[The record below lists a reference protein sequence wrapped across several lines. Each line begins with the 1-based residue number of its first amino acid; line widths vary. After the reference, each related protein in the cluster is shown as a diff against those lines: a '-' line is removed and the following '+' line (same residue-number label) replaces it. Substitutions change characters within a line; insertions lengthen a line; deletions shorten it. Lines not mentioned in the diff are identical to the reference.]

1 MPGLLAPFGTACG
14 SAYSMRDAGADTT
27 HIAELAIVVGLP
39 VFPCRA
45 DKRPACPHGFKDA
58 VRAAAAIRKLWCR
71 HPGPLIGVPT
81 GAASG
86 LFVIDIDPE
95 GIDWL
100 EMVCRG
106 GRMTATRVHLTR
118 RGGFHL
124 IYRLPKQPLPNSAG
138 KLARG
143 VDTRGEGGYVI
154 WPPSYDYQV
163 ANPSPVATLP
173 RWLERRLRA
182 PRQVEP
188 TPAATGRFTH
198 SGRDGGGGAALER
211 FVAQSREGERNQR
224 LFWAA
229 CRAAETGDRQLGC
242 RLIAAAR
249 ACGLGEIEAHRTV
262 ESAFN
267 TVGQG
272 SAT

>member
-1 MPGLLAPFGTACG
+1 MNKAVAAMT
-14 SAYSMRDAGADTT
+14 D
-27 HIAELAIVVGLP
+27 IAELAIGVGLP

-45 DKRPACPHGFKDA
+45 DKRPACPHGFKNA
-58 VRAAAAIRKLWCR
+58 MIAGEIVRELWR
-71 HPGPLIGVPT
+71 DFPGPLIGVPT
-81 GAASG
+81 GKASG
-86 LFVIDIDPE
+86 LFVLDIDPD

-100 EMVCRG
+100 DMVCRG
-106 GRMTATRVHLTR
+106 ARLTATRVHRTP

-124 IYRLPKQPLPNSAG
+124 IYRLPKEPLPNSVG

-154 WPPSYDYQV
+154 WPPSEGYV
-163 ANPSPVATLP
+163 VVEHSPIAVIP

-182 PRQVEP
+182 PGRVEAA
-188 TPAATGRFTH
+188 PATAAVFARPGRRWRR
-198 SGRDGGGGAALER
+198 GEALER

-229 CRAAETGDRQLGC
+229 CRAAETGDRQLGS

-249 ACGLGEIEAHRTV
+249 ACGLGQIEARRTV
-262 ESAFN
+262 ESAFK
-267 TVGQG
+267 TTGKG
-272 SAT
+272 SAV

>member
-1 MPGLLAPFGTACG
+1 MT
-14 SAYSMRDAGADTT
+14 D
-27 HIAELAIVVGLP
+27 IAELAIGVGLP
-39 VFPCRA
+39 VFPCRD

-58 VRAAAAIRKLWCR
+58 VIVGELVRELWR
-71 HPGPLIGVPT
+71 HFPGPLIGVPT
-81 GAASG
+81 GKASG
-86 LFVIDIDPE
+86 LFVLDIDPE

-100 EMVCRG
+100 DMVCRS
-106 GRMTATRVHLTR
+106 GRLTATRMHRTR

-124 IYRLPKQPLPNSAG
+124 IYWLPKEPLSNSAG
-138 KLARG
+138 KLVRG

-154 WPPSYDYQV
+154 WPPSEGYV
-163 ANPSPVATLP
+163 VVEHSPIAVIP

-182 PRQVEP
+182 PRQVK
-188 TPAATGRFTH
+188 PAPATAAVFARGGR
-198 SGRDGGGGAALER
+198 GRSCSEALER

-229 CRAAETGDRQLGC
+229 CRAAESGDRQLGC

-262 ESAFN
+262 KSAFKK
-267 TVGQG
+267 TGKG
-272 SAT
+272 SAV